1 MVLKEEN
8 EFKIGNYIYTHYS
21 YDGGFG
27 RGAEIYEIVGLTA
40 KSIKIKK
47 VCKKLNCDCSNGES
61 ISIINND
68 NIKTVKVKTVD
79 EKDFY
84 KWKLGQKYVVITDNC
99 DLKYRAW
106 ANEQFTD
113 FNDIKDTGSD
123 YELYY

>member
-1 MVLKEEN
+1 MRIQEN
-8 EFKIGNYIYTHYS
+8 EFKIGKYIYTS
-21 YDGGFG
+21 DIYDGGFS

-47 VCKKLNCDCSNGES
+47 VCKKSNCDCSNGES
-61 ISIINND
+61 LTIINND

-84 KWKLGQKYVVITDNC
+84 KWRLDQKYVIITDDFGC
-99 DLKYRAW
+99 KCTAW
-106 ANEQFTD
+106 STEQFTD

-123 YELYY
+123 YELK

>member
-1 MVLKEEN
+1 MRIKEN
-8 EFKIGNYIYTHYS
+8 EFKIGNYIYTSYS

-47 VCKKLNCDCSNGES
+47 VCKKFNCDCSNSES
-61 ISIINND
+61 LTIIDND
-68 NIKTVKVKTVD
+68 TIKTVKVKTVD

-84 KWKLGQKYVVITDNC
+84 KWRLGQKYVVITDNC
-99 DLKYRAW
+99 GAKHSAW

-113 FNDIKDTGSD
+113 FNDIKDTKSD
-123 YELYY
+123 YELSC

>member
-1 MVLKEEN
+1 MRINEN
-8 EFKIGNYIYTHYS
+8 EFKIGNYIYTSYS

-47 VCKKLNCDCSNGES
+47 VCEKSNCDCSNGES

-68 NIKTVKVKTVD
+68 NIKTVRFKLVD

-84 KWKLGQKYVVITDNC
+84 KWRLGQKYVIITDDFGC
-99 DLKYRAW
+99 KCTAW
-106 ANEQFTD
+106 STEQFTD

-123 YELYY
+123 YELK

>member
-1 MVLKEEN
+1 MRIKEN
-8 EFKIGNYIYTHYS
+8 EFKIGNYIYTNYS

-47 VCKKLNCDCSNGES
+47 VCKKFNCDCSNGES
-61 ISIINND
+61 LTMINND
-68 NIKTVKVKTVD
+68 KVKTVKVKTVD

-84 KWKLGQKYVVITDNC
+84 KWKIGQKYVVITDNC
-99 DLKYRAW
+99 DLKCRAW

-113 FNDIKDTGSD
+113 FNDIKDTKSD
-123 YELYY
+123 YELSY

>member
-1 MVLKEEN
+1 MRINEN
-8 EFKIGNYIYTHYS
+8 EFKIGNYIYTSYS

-47 VCKKLNCDCSNGES
+47 VCEKLNCDCSNGES

-68 NIKTVKVKTVD
+68 NIKTVRFKLVD

-84 KWKLGQKYVVITDNC
+84 KWRLGQKYVIITDDFGC
-99 DLKYRAW
+99 KCTAW
-106 ANEQFTD
+106 STEQFTD

-123 YELYY
+123 YELK

>member
-1 MVLKEEN
+1 MRINEN
-8 EFKIGNYIYTHYS
+8 EFKIGNYIYTSYS

-47 VCKKLNCDCSNGES
+47 VCEKSNCDCSNGES
-61 ISIINND
+61 LTIINNN

-84 KWKLGQKYVVITDNC
+84 KWRLGQKYVIITDDFGC
-99 DLKYRAW
+99 KCTAW
-106 ANEQFTD
+106 STEQFTD

-123 YELYY
+123 YELK

>member
-1 MVLKEEN
+1 MRIQEN
-8 EFKIGNYIYTHYS
+8 EFKIGNYIYTSYS

-47 VCKKLNCDCSNGES
+47 VCKKSNCDCSNGES

-68 NIKTVKVKTVD
+68 NIKTVRFKLVD

-84 KWKLGQKYVVITDNC
+84 KWRLGQKYVVITDDFGC
-99 DLKYRAW
+99 KCTAW
-106 ANEQFTD
+106 STEQFTD

-123 YELYY
+123 YELK

>member
-1 MVLKEEN
+1 MRIQEN
-8 EFKIGNYIYTHYS
+8 EFKIGNYIYTSYS

-47 VCKKLNCDCSNGES
+47 VCEKSNCDCSNGES

-68 NIKTVKVKTVD
+68 NIKTVRFKLVD

-84 KWKLGQKYVVITDNC
+84 KWRLGQKYVIITDDFGC
-99 DLKYRAW
+99 KCTAW
-106 ANEQFTD
+106 STEQFTD

-123 YELYY
+123 YELK

>member
-1 MVLKEEN
+1 MRIQEN
-8 EFKIGNYIYTHYS
+8 EFKIGNYIYTSYS

-47 VCKKLNCDCSNGES
+47 VCEKSNCDCSNGES

-68 NIKTVKVKTVD
+68 NIKTVRFKLVD

-84 KWKLGQKYVVITDNC
+84 KWRLGQKYVVITDDFGC
-99 DLKYRAW
+99 KCTAW
-106 ANEQFTD
+106 STEQFTD

-123 YELYY
+123 YELK